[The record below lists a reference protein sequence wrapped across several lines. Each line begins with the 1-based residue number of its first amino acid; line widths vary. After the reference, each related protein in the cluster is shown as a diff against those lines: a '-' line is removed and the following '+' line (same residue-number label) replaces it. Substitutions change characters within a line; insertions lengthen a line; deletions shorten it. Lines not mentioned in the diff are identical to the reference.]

1 MTYVR
6 AKSHTHLTLLCA
18 LLATTVVGFGQTTS
32 NIIGAVTDQSGAA
45 IVGAK
50 VSARNVETNAA
61 KETVSDASGRFR
73 LPLLPIGNYDLTVE
87 ANGFSKYVQ
96 SGITLRLNQ
105 DADIP
110 VSMKV
115 GAVSDTVSV
124 TSDAALINTT
134 NAEIGVNFDVKRIT
148 ELPLAPN
155 RNVMNLALSVAG
167 VSQLSAGNST
177 FADGGVSFSVNGA
190 RTRSNNFMLD
200 GGDMN
205 QPSVGGATQQVNNPD
220 TVAEFRLITN
230 QFLPEYGRASG
241 SVVNVVTKS
250 GSNQFHGSAYW
261 FLNHNELNARSNL
274 DKRNN
279 FTSAP
284 ARKENQF
291 AGTLGGPVVKDR
303 TFFFVSALRWTD
315 RIFQSGTSIGGAPTE
330 AGKTLLNQLA
340 GTRPQV
346 RALLDFVPGAQAPS
360 GQSANVTLNGVTTA
374 IPLGVL
380 SGAAPNLLNAWQWS
394 VRADHRFS
402 DKQNFFLR
410 YQADTR
416 ETVSGQAVPPGVTS
430 IAPAERN
437 IAVASLNSA
446 FRPNL
451 INDFRV
457 SFNRQNTATIGSDPR
472 GEAIPSLE
480 INELGMTGFNAATT
494 RTGAGFAVNLPQSG
508 TLNNYQIV
516 DNIIYIRGSH
526 SYKFGFDLRRQDQ
539 FTVFN
544 PTLRG
549 RLVYSTL
556 NNLVQDNALTA
567 TINTP
572 LPGVP
577 TKQYYKYN
585 DYFWYVQDEWR
596 VTKSLTLSYGLRY
609 ESPGNALQYL
619 KDLNTG
625 IAAKYNNDPGFVMDT
640 PPGRDKN
647 NWAPRFG
654 FNYRIGKA
662 PGPLGMLFG
671 DNRSVLRGGYSRTY
685 DLIFNN
691 MALNIFSSFPFTL
704 VVNPSLTGAWTQIDN
719 VRKGQI
725 PAITNP
731 LQITRTIA
739 DSSFRAP
746 LAEQFS
752 LQIQRELGNN
762 WALTIGGVSTKG
774 TALFQSLDGNPTVP
788 GTNGAR
794 RVDPNRGIIRH
805 RANSASSIYHSLQA
819 SLEKRLSKGV
829 SMATHYTWSSFI
841 DDASEVF
848 NASSAGEVAVPQDS
862 FNRRAD
868 RGRSTYDRPHRF
880 VVNGVWELP
889 FMRDQK
895 GVAGRLIGGWQVS
908 GFLTLQ
914 SGSPFSVLA
923 GADPNRLLSGIDSLI
938 GNSIRPSL
946 ASGASL
952 AGMNLEELFA
962 ARGAQVAANAT
973 TGASANAAPNLFRQV
988 TFAEP
993 LGNAGRNILRSDG
1006 IGNLDMAV
1014 NKSFALP
1021 FEGHKLNFRMEM
1033 YNATNTRNFGI
1044 PNALLNNSNFANQW
1058 LTDGGNRR
1066 IVMGL
1071 RYTF

>member
-1 MTYVR
+1 MKFHVIPRLFTAAVF
-6 AKSHTHLTLLCA
+6 LCA
-18 LLATTVVGFGQTTS
+18 SLHAQVTS
-32 NIIGAVTDQSGAA
+32 NILGTVTDQSGAA
-45 IVGAK
+45 VAGAK
-50 VSARNVETNAA
+50 VVARNVETNAT
-61 KETVSDASGRFR
+61 KETVSDSAGRFR
-73 LPLLPIGNYDLTVE
+73 VPLLPVGSYDLTIE
-87 ANGFSKYVQ
+87 ASGFTKYVQ

-110 VSMKV
+110 VSLKV
-115 GAVSDTVSV
+115 GSISDTVSV

-167 VSQLSAGNST
+167 VSQLSAGNSS

-190 RTRSNNFMLD
+190 RTRSNNFMMD

-230 QFLPEYGRASG
+230 QFLPEYGRAAG

-261 FLNHNELNARSNL
+261 FINHNDLNSLGNL
-274 DKRNN
+274 DKRNG
-279 FTSAP
+279 FKAAP
-284 ARKENQF
+284 DRKENQF
-291 AGTLGGPVVKDR
+291 AGTLGGPVIKDR

-315 RIFQSGTSIGGAPTE
+315 RIFQSGTSIGAAPTAE
-330 AGKTLLNQLA
+330 GKTLLNQLA
-340 GTRPQV
+340 GNLPQV
-346 RALLDFVPGAQAPS
+346 KALLDYVPAAQAATGATAP
-360 GQSANVTLNGVTTA
+360 VTVNGRTTA

-402 DKQNFFLR
+402 DKQNLFVR

-416 ETVSGQAVPPGVTS
+416 ESISGQAVPPGLTS
-430 IAPAERN
+430 INPQERN
-437 IAVASLNSA
+437 VAVASLNSA

-457 SFNRQNTATIGSDPR
+457 AFNRQNSATIGADPR

-480 INELGMTGFNAATT
+480 VNELGMTGFNADST
-494 RTGAGFAVNLPQSG
+494 RTAAGFAVNLPQSA
-508 TLNNYQIV
+508 TYNNYQLV
-516 DNIIYIRGSH
+516 DNVIYIRGSH
-526 SYKFGFDLRRQDQ
+526 SYKMGIDFRRQDQ

-556 NNLVQDNALTA
+556 NNLVADNALTA

-585 DYFWYVQDEWR
+585 DYFFYVQDEWR
-596 VTKSLTLSYGLRY
+596 VSKSLTLSYGIRY
-609 ESPGNALQYL
+609 ESPGNALAYL
-619 KDLNTG
+619 KELNDG
-625 IAAKYNNDPGFVMDT
+625 IVKRYNNDPGFVMDK
-640 PPGRDKN
+640 PAPRDTN

-654 FNYRIGKA
+654 FNYRMGKA
-662 PGPLGMLFG
+662 PGPLSYLFG
-671 DNRSVLRGGYSRTY
+671 DNKSVLRGGYSRTY

-691 MALNIFSSFPFTL
+691 MALNIFSAFPFTL
-704 VVNPSLTGAWTQIDN
+704 VANPALQGAWTSIDN
-719 VRKGQI
+719 IRKGVI
-725 PAITNP
+725 PPISNP

-739 DSSFRAP
+739 DSNFRAP

-752 LQIQRELGNN
+752 LQIQRELGKD

-788 GTNGAR
+788 GSNGTR
-794 RVDPNRGIIRH
+794 RVDPTRGIIRH
-805 RANSASSIYHSLQA
+805 RANSASSIYHSLQM
-819 SLEKRLSKGV
+819 SLEKRLSRGV

-848 NASSAGEVAVPQDS
+848 NASSAGEVAVAQDS

-889 FMRDQK
+889 FLRDQK
-895 GVAGRLIGGWQVS
+895 GLAGRIVGGWQVS

-914 SGSPFSVLA
+914 SGSPFSALA
-923 GADPNRLLSGIDSLI
+923 GSDPARLLSGIDSLI

-946 ASGASL
+946 ATTQNLSGSSI
-952 AGMNLEELFA
+952 EELW
-962 ARGAQVAANAT
+962 QQ
-973 TGASANAAPNLFRQV
+973 TGGKVGTLFRNV
-988 TFAEP
+988 SLAEP
-993 LGNAGRNILRSDG
+993 LGNAGRNILRADG
-1006 IGNLDMAV
+1006 IGNLDLSI
-1014 NKSFALP
+1014 NKSIKMP
-1021 FEGHKLNFRMEM
+1021 MESHKLNFRMEM

-1044 PNALLNNSNFANQW
+1044 PNASFLNSNFANQW
-1058 LTDGGNRR
+1058 LTNGGNRR

>member
-1 MTYVR
+1 MF
-6 AKSHTHLTLLCA
+6 A
-18 LLATTVVGFGQTTS
+18 QTTS
-32 NIIGAVTDQSGAA
+32 NILGTVTDQSGAA
-45 IVGAK
+45 VASAK
-50 VSARNVETNAA
+50 VTARNLETNAS
-61 KETVSDASGRFR
+61 KETTSDSAGLFR
-73 LPLLPIGNYDLTVE
+73 LPLLPIGSYDLSVE
-87 ANGFSKYVQ
+87 AAGFSKYVQ
-96 SGITLRLNQ
+96 SGIVLRLNQ
-105 DADIP
+105 DANLP
-110 VSMKV
+110 VSLKV
-115 GAVSDTVSV
+115 GAVSDTVNV

-134 NAEIGVNFDVKRIT
+134 NAEVGVNFDVKRIT

-167 VSQLSAGNST
+167 VSQLSNGNSS
-177 FADGGVSFSVNGA
+177 FADGGVSFSVNGS

-205 QPSVGGATQQVNNPD
+205 SPSVGGATQQVNNPD

-230 QFLPEYGRASG
+230 QFLAEYGRAAG

-250 GSNQFHGSAYW
+250 GSNTPHGSAYW
-261 FLNHNELNARSNL
+261 FLNHNELNSRSNL
-274 DKRNN
+274 DEKI
-279 FTSAP
+279 FPAAP
-284 ARKENQF
+284 NRKENQF
-291 AGTLGGPVVKDR
+291 AGTFGGPVKKDR

-315 RIFQSGTSIGGAPTE
+315 RIFQSGTAIGNAPTV
-330 AGKTLLNQLA
+330 AGKALLNQIA
-340 GTRPQV
+340 GNRPQV
-346 RALLDFVPGAQAPS
+346 KALLDFVEGAQAPN
-360 GQSANVTLNGVTTA
+360 GRSANVVVNGVTTA
-374 IPLGVL
+374 IPLGVV

-394 VRADHRFS
+394 VRADHRFN
-402 DKQNFFLR
+402 DRQNFFLR

-416 ETVSGQAVPPGVTS
+416 ETISGQAVPSGLTS
-430 IAPAERN
+430 LAPTERN
-437 IAVASLNSA
+437 IAVASLSSTLK
-446 FRPNL
+446 PNL

-457 SFNRQNTATIGSDPR
+457 SFNRQNTATVGVDPR
-472 GEAIPSLE
+472 GELIPSLE
-480 INELGMTGFNAATT
+480 VNELGLTGFNAAAT

-516 DNIIYIRGSH
+516 DNVIYIRGSH
-526 SYKFGFDLRRQDQ
+526 SYKMGFDIRRQDQ

-549 RLVYSTL
+549 RLVYTGL
-556 NNLVQDNALTA
+556 QQLVDDNALTS

-596 VTKSLTLSYGLRY
+596 VNKKLTLSYGLRY
-609 ESPGNALQYL
+609 ESPGNALNYL
-619 KDLNTG
+619 KALNDTVV
-625 IAAKYNNDPGFVMDT
+625 ARYNNDPAFRMDA
-640 PPGRDKN
+640 PPPRDTN
-647 NWAPRFG
+647 NWAPRIG
-654 FNYRIGKA
+654 FNYRLGKG
-662 PGPLGMLFG
+662 PGPLGWITG
-671 DNRSVLRGGYSRTY
+671 DGKAVLRGGYSRTY

-704 VVNPSLTGAWTQIDN
+704 IVNPALQGAWTSIDN

-725 PAITNP
+725 PAINNP

-739 DSSFRAP
+739 DANFRAP
-746 LAEQFS
+746 LSEQFS

-762 WALTIGGVSTKG
+762 WALTMGGVSTKG

-788 GTNGAR
+788 GSNGTR
-794 RVDPNRGIIRH
+794 RVDPTRGIIRH
-805 RANSASSIYHSLQA
+805 RANSASSIYHSMQL
-819 SLEKRLSKGV
+819 SLEKRLSKGF
-829 SMATHYTWSSFI
+829 STAAHYTWSSFI

-868 RGRSTYDRPHRF
+868 RGRSTYDRPHRLSI
-880 VVNGVWELP
+880 NGVWTLP
-889 FMRDQK
+889 FLREQK
-895 GVAGRLIGGWQVS
+895 GVVGSLLGGWQVS

-914 SGSPFSVLA
+914 SGSPFSALA
-923 GADPNRLLSGIDSLI
+923 GGDPGRLLSGIDSLI

-946 ASGASL
+946 APGADLSGT
-952 AGMNLEELFA
+952 LEEIFA
-962 ARGAQVAANAT
+962 RRGNLVAANPA
-973 TGASANAAPNLFRQV
+973 TGAPANGAPNLFTQV
-988 TFAEP
+988 TTASP

-1006 IGNLDMAV
+1006 IGNVDIALI
-1014 NKSFALP
+1014 KSFSLP
-1021 FEGHKLNFRMEM
+1021 FEGHKVSYRMEM

-1044 PNALLNNSNFANQW
+1044 PNASLNNANFANQW

>member
-1 MTYVR
+1 MRFHVIPR
-6 AKSHTHLTLLCA
+6 LLMAAAFFCA
-18 LLATTVVGFGQTTS
+18 SVDAQVTS
-32 NIIGAVTDQSGAA
+32 NILGTVTDQSGAA
-45 IVGAK
+45 VAGAK
-50 VSARNVETNAA
+50 VVARNVETNAT
-61 KETVSDASGRFR
+61 KESVSDSAGRFR
-73 LPLLPIGNYDLTVE
+73 VPLLPVGSYDLTVE
-87 ANGFSKYVQ
+87 ASGFAKYVQ

-110 VSMKV
+110 VSLKV
-115 GAVSDTVSV
+115 GSVADTINV

-155 RNVMNLALSVAG
+155 RNVLNLALSVAG
-167 VSQLSAGNST
+167 VSQLSNGNSSFT
-177 FADGGVSFSVNGA
+177 DGGVSFSVNGA

-205 QPSVGGATQQVNNPD
+205 SPSVGGATQQVNNPD

-230 QFLPEYGRASG
+230 QFLPEYGRAAG
-241 SVVNVVTKS
+241 SVVNIVTKS

-261 FLNHNELNARSNL
+261 FLNHNKLNSRSNL
-274 DKRNN
+274 DERN
-279 FTSAP
+279 FPAAP
-284 ARKENQF
+284 PRKENQF

-315 RIFQSGTSIGGAPTE
+315 RIFQSGTSIGGAPT
-330 AGKTLLNQLA
+330 AQGKTLLNQIA
-340 GTRPQV
+340 GSRPQV
-346 RALLDFVPGAQAPS
+346 KALLDFVDAAQSPS

-374 IPLGVL
+374 IPLGIL

-394 VRADHRFS
+394 MRVDHRFS
-402 DKQNFFLR
+402 DKQNLFVR

-416 ETVSGQAVPPGVTS
+416 EQISGQAVPAGLTS
-430 IAPAERN
+430 QSPAERN
-437 IAVASLNSA
+437 MAVVSLNST
-446 FRPNL
+446 FRPTL
-451 INDFRV
+451 INEFRAA
-457 SFNRQNTATIGSDPR
+457 FNRQNTATNAADPR
-472 GEAIPSLE
+472 GEVIPSLE
-480 INELGMTGFNAATT
+480 VNQLGLTGFNAAST
-494 RTGAGFAVNLPQSG
+494 RTGAGLAVNLPQSG

-526 SYKFGFDLRRQDQ
+526 SYKMGIDIRRQDQ

-556 NNLVQDNALTA
+556 QDLVNDTALTA

-596 VTKSLTLSYGLRY
+596 VNKSLTLSYGLRY
-609 ESPGNALQYL
+609 ESPGNALNYL
-619 KDLNTG
+619 KQLNDG
-625 IAAKYNNDPGFVMDT
+625 IVSRYNNDPGFRMDA
-640 PPGRDKN
+640 PPPRDRN

-662 PGPLGMLFG
+662 PGPLGWMFG

-691 MALNIFSSFPFTL
+691 MALNVFSSFPFTL
-704 VVNPSLTGAWTQIDN
+704 IVNPSLTGAWTSIDN

-725 PAITNP
+725 PAISNP

-746 LAEQFS
+746 LSEQFS
-752 LQIQRELGNN
+752 LQVQRELGNN

-788 GTNGAR
+788 GSNGAR
-794 RVDPNRGIIRH
+794 RVDPTRGIIRH
-805 RANSASSIYHSLQA
+805 RANSASSIYHSLQM
-819 SLEKRLSKGV
+819 SLEKRLSKGF

-880 VVNGVWELP
+880 VVNGVWEVP

-895 GVAGRLIGGWQVS
+895 GVAGRIIGGWQVS

-914 SGSPFSVLA
+914 SGSPFSALA
-923 GADPNRLLSGIDSLI
+923 GVDPARLLSGIDSLI
-938 GNSIRPSL
+938 GNSIRPHL
-946 ASGASL
+946 
-952 AGMNLEELFA
+952 
-962 ARGAQVAANAT
+962 AT
-973 TGASANAAPNLFRQV
+973 TQNLSGSSIESLWSQTGGRVATLFRQV
-988 TFAEP
+988 TAAEP

-1006 IGNLDMAV
+1006 IGNLDISI
-1014 NKSFALP
+1014 NKSIAMP
-1021 FEGHKLNFRMEM
+1021 FEGHKLNFRTEM

-1044 PNALLNNSNFANQW
+1044 PNALIGNPNFANQW